1 MENIE
6 TANAEDTAT
15 QLAALKPEDMPS
27 NESIH
32 AALATTASLKGHNDV
47 YRVLM
52 EMDSNQQLQLA
63 VINLAREYD
72 KIIAE
77 NPLGENAVLLKQAAA
92 AWMDNAP
99 GIELQQR
106 VRRSTTASRR
116 EEEYQRAQR
125 RIAAEAPPEV
135 NPRVKTMA
143 DLPYLIAQALHNPN
157 WRDPRFA
164 QA

>member
-6 TANAEDTAT
+6 TVPADDTVA
-15 QLAALKPEDMPS
+15 QLAAMKPEDMPS

-47 YRVLM
+47 YRLLT
-52 EMDSNQQLQLA
+52 EMDSNPKLQLA
-63 VINLAREYD
+63 VINLAHEYEQ
-72 KIIAE
+72 IIAE
-77 NPLGENAVLLKQAAA
+77 NPLGENALLLKQAAT
-92 AWMDNAP
+92 AWMDKAP
-99 GIELQQR
+99 DIQLQQR

-116 EEEYQRAQR
+116 EEEYQRVQR

-135 NPRVKTMA
+135 NPYVKTMA
-143 DLPYLIAQALHNPN
+143 DLPYLISQALYNPN